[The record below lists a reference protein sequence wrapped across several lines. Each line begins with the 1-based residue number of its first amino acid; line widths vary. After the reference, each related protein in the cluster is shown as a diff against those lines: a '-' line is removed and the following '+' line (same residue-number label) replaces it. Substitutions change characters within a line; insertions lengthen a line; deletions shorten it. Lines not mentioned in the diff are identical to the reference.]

1 MSLTPKQ
8 KYNKWIVNIKGS
20 PEKTHFEISVL
31 RENNAFGQRSYGWFD
46 YDKLLISH
54 NGGPCGDFVIPVVWD
69 GLVELAN
76 KIADQLNASEEQ

>member
-8 KYNKWIVNIKGS
+8 KDNKWIVSTKGG

-46 YDKLLISH
+46 KDKLLISH
-54 NGGPCGDFVIPVVWD
+54 NGGPCGDFVIPAVWN
-69 GLVELAN
+69 GLVKLA
-76 KIADQLNASEEQ
+76 KEIADQLNDSDEQ